1 MQYLKSRP
9 DDSTVYSSLQFVV
22 SALNAM
28 KSKNPLTESFL
39 VQLDVDLEGTGI
51 RAMDNTKA
59 GSGLSHTVK
68 AMVSPFTPDITR
80 FLREVRKSVANLI
93 QQTYCSD
100 NVECTP
106 VYNIR
111 QSQDSGTANESLQ
124 DNSKSRTSARSFLP
138 GATTSLPSRHRDSP
152 IRDSERGSLGSES
165 QQFFP
170 HVQSSNG
177 IVELVGQG
185 VVDGDMDFLPDFGVG
200 ERNPPSDHPTPSTL
214 NSSSNTSYSLSGIDN
229 PSPDKKHPNS
239 ASTYPSS
246 SSATSIDKTH
256 SVQIS
261 PVATEASQILDMGS
275 IAGQGYPASSAGPM
289 GGTGAAY
296 IFNMANRWDMAT
308 PGQDM
313 GNLDFENVN
322 VEAIS
327 DAQWA
332 QILHTENGSGWE
344 NWRPS

>member
-1 MQYLKSRP
+1 M
-9 DDSTVYSSLQFVV
+9 
-22 SALNAM
+22 
-28 KSKNPLTESFL
+28 
-39 VQLDVDLEGTGI
+39 
-51 RAMDNTKA
+51 
-59 GSGLSHTVK
+59 
-68 AMVSPFTPDITR
+68 
-80 FLREVRKSVANLI
+80 ANLI
-93 QQTYCSD
+93 QQSYCSD

-111 QSQDSGTANESLQ
+111 QSQGSGAPNESSQ
-124 DNSKSRTSARSFLP
+124 DNSNSRTSARSFLP

-152 IRDSERGSLGSES
+152 NMESERGSLGSES

-170 HVQSSNG
+170 HVRSSNG

-185 VVDGDMDFLPDFGVG
+185 VVDGDMDFSPDFGLG

-246 SSATSIDKTH
+246 SSATSVDKTH

-261 PVATEASQILDMGS
+261 PVTAEASQILDMGS
-275 IAGQGYPASSAGPM
+275 MAGQGYPASSAGPM
-289 GGTGAAY
+289 GVTGAANV
-296 IFNMANRWDMAT
+296 FSMANRWDMPT
-308 PGQDM
+308 PGQDLN
-313 GNLDFENVN
+313 NLDFENVN

-327 DAQWA
+327 EAQWA
-332 QILHTENGSGWE
+332 QILNTENGSGWE
-344 NWRPS
+344 SWRPS